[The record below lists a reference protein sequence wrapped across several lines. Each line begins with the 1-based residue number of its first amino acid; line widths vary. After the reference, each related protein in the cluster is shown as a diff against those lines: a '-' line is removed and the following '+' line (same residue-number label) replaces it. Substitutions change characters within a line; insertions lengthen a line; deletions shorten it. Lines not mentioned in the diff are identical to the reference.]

1 MRRVMRNIAVACGLA
16 LFAVRGECATVD
28 IGGIPEGS
36 TLMAGDYSLDAVEQ
50 RLRAMPLQPI
60 EGLWYYNEER
70 TTLLIERTD
79 AEASDLKLT
88 YRIVYVDSDDYGI
101 LPGTIVG
108 YVEPSAEHDKYALW
122 IYSEMST
129 SALVHPLKCVAT
141 LSRES
146 DILTFV
152 KARWKLKFRAN
163 FARFLPSLFK
173 GISLLTEYDDAKVPL
188 GFRKVFPARDDDG
201 TANGVIRYL

>member
-36 TLMAGDYSLDAVEQ
+36 TLMAGDYGLDAVEQ

-88 YRIVYVDSDDYGI
+88 YRIVYVESDD
-101 LPGTIVG
+101 
-108 YVEPSAEHDKYALW
+108 
-122 IYSEMST
+122 
-129 SALVHPLKCVAT
+129 
-141 LSRES
+141 
-146 DILTFV
+146 
-152 KARWKLKFRAN
+152 
-163 FARFLPSLFK
+163 
-173 GISLLTEYDDAKVPL
+173 
-188 GFRKVFPARDDDG
+188 
-201 TANGVIRYL
+201 